1 MSRGRSYGIAALLV
15 AGGLTV
21 TGCEA
26 SARGADSPPPEVAS
40 VQTPPDGGPGIITL
54 SQAAHDRLAV
64 TTAAVQGGPGGLG
77 IPYAA
82 VVYEPDGSAW
92 VYAQAAD
99 PLSYQRA
106 PITIAGITGDQVTLA
121 AGPPPGTLV
130 VSQGAA
136 ELVGVETGIDGEE

>member
-21 TGCEA
+21 AGCGA
-26 SARGADSPPPEVAS
+26 PAQGADAAPDEVAS

-64 TTAAVQGGPGGLG
+64 TTAAVAAGPGGLG
-77 IPYAA
+77 IPYSA

-92 VYAQAAD
+92 VYTEAD
-99 PLSYQRA
+99 ALTYQRA
-106 PITIAGITGDQVTLA
+106 PITITSVTADQVILA
-121 AGPPPGTLV
+121 AGPPAGTLV

>member
-1 MSRGRSYGIAALLV
+1 MSRRRSSGIAALLV

-26 SARGADSPPPEVAS
+26 AAQGADTAPDEVAS

-64 TTAAVQGGPGGLG
+64 TTAAVAAGSGGLG
-77 IPYAA
+77 IPYSA

-92 VYAQAAD
+92 VYTEAD
-99 PLSYQRA
+99 VLTYQRA
-106 PITIAGITGDQVTLA
+106 PITITRVTGDQVSLA
-121 AGPPPGTLV
+121 AGPPVGTLV

>member
-1 MSRGRSYGIAALLV
+1 MSRGRACGIAALLV
-15 AGGLTV
+15 AAGLTV
-21 TGCEA
+21 AGCET
-26 SARGADSPPPEVAS
+26 SAQGADTPPVKVAS
-40 VQTPPDGGPGIITL
+40 VETPPDGGPGIVTL
-54 SQAAHDRLAV
+54 SQAAHDRLTV
-64 TTAAVQGGPGGLG
+64 KTAAVAAGPGGLV

-92 VYAQAAD
+92 AYVQAD
-99 PLSYQRA
+99 PLTYQRA
-106 PITIAGITGDQVTLA
+106 SITIAGIAGDQVTLA

>member
-21 TGCEA
+21 AGCEA
-26 SARGADSPPPEVAS
+26 SAHGADTPPAPVAS
-40 VQTPPDGGPGIITL
+40 LQTPGDGGPGIITL

-64 TTAAVQGGPGGLG
+64 ETAAVATGPGGLD

-92 VYAQAAD
+92 AYVQAD
-99 PLSYQRA
+99 PLTYQRA
-106 PITIAGITGDQVTLA
+106 SITITGIAGDQVTLA

>member
-15 AGGLTV
+15 AGCLTV
-21 TGCEA
+21 AGCGA
-26 SARGADSPPPEVAS
+26 SAQGAATPPPEVAS
-40 VQTPPDGGPGIITL
+40 LQTPPDGGPGIITL

-64 TTAAVQGGPGGLG
+64 QTAAVSAGPGGLV

-92 VYAQAAD
+92 VYAQAE
-99 PLSYQRA
+99 PLTYQRA
-106 PITIAGITGDQVTLA
+106 PITITGVTGDQVTLA

>member
-1 MSRGRSYGIAALLV
+1 MSRGRACGIAALLV
-15 AGGLTV
+15 AAGLTV
-21 TGCEA
+21 AGCGA
-26 SARGADSPPPEVAS
+26 SAQGADTAPVKVAS

-64 TTAAVQGGPGGLG
+64 TTAAVAAGPGGLVV
-77 IPYAA
+77 PYAA
-82 VVYEPDGSAW
+82 IVYEPDGSAW
-92 VYAQAAD
+92 VYTQPD
-99 PLSYQRA
+99 PLTYQRA
-106 PITIAGITGDQVTLA
+106 PITITGIAGDQVTLA

>member
-1 MSRGRSYGIAALLV
+1 MA
-15 AGGLTV
+15 
-21 TGCEA
+21 GCEA
-26 SARGADSPPPEVAS
+26 SAQGADPACREVAS
-40 VQTPPDGGPGIITL
+40 LQTPPDGGPGIITL

-64 TTAAVQGGPGGLG
+64 ETAAVAAGPGGLG

-92 VYAQAAD
+92 VFAETE
-99 PLSYQRA
+99 PLTYQRA
-106 PITIAGITGDQVTLA
+106 PITITGITGDQVTLA

>member
-1 MSRGRSYGIAALLV
+1 MSRGRSYGFAALLV

-21 TGCEA
+21 AGCGA
-26 SARGADSPPPEVAS
+26 SAQGAPSPPDEVAS
-40 VQTPPDGGPGIITL
+40 VHTPPGGGPGIITL

-64 TTAAVQGGPGGLG
+64 ETAVVAAGPAGLG

-82 VVYEPDGSAW
+82 VVYEPDGTAW
-92 VYAQAAD
+92 VYAQAD
-99 PLSYQRA
+99 PLTYQRA
-106 PITIAGITGDQVTLA
+106 PITITGITGDQVTLA

>member
-21 TGCEA
+21 AGCGP
-26 SARGADSPPPEVAS
+26 SAQGADTPPPQVAS
-40 VQTPPDGGPGIITL
+40 LQTPPDGGPGIITL

-64 TTAAVQGGPGGLG
+64 ETAAVATGRGGLG
-77 IPYAA
+77 IPYSA

-92 VYAQAAD
+92 VYAETE
-99 PLSYQRA
+99 PLTYQRA
-106 PITIAGITGDQVTLA
+106 PITITSITGDQVSLA
-121 AGPPPGTLV
+121 AGPPPGTMV

>member
-21 TGCEA
+21 AGCEA
-26 SARGADSPPPEVAS
+26 SAQGAATPPAQVAS
-40 VQTPPDGGPGIITL
+40 LQTPPDGGPGIITL

-64 TTAAVQGGPGGLG
+64 TTAAVAAGPGGLV

-92 VYAQAAD
+92 VFTETE
-99 PLSYQRA
+99 PLTYQRA
-106 PITIAGITGDQVTLA
+106 PTTITGITGDQVTLA
-121 AGPPPGTLV
+121 AGPPPGTMV

-136 ELVGVETGIDGEE
+136 ELIGVETGIDGEE